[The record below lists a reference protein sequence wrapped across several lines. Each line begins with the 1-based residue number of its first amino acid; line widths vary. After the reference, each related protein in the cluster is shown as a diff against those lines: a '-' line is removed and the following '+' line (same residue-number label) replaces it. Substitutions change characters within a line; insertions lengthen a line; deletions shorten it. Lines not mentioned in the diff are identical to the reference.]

1 MDFEEELLYFKA
13 VSSPKL
19 PLVKLQLMLEKC
31 LGAMH
36 SQICCGPGDS
46 GSQTCRRQAPPPCW
60 HQVTLPNGHTRPRG
74 PILKTVV
81 REAKMTV

>member
-46 GSQTCRRQAPPPCW
+46 GSQTCRRQAPPRLAGTRSPCLMVI
-60 HQVTLPNGHTRPRG
+60 QDP
-74 PILKTVV
+74 
-81 REAKMTV
+81 EAQS

>member
-19 PLVKLQLMLEKC
+19 PLVKLQLMLEKF

-46 GSQTCRRQAPPPCW
+46 GSQTCRRQAPPALLAP
-60 HQVTLPNGHTRPRG
+60 GH
-74 PILKTVV
+74 L
-81 REAKMTV
+81 A